1 MKKYVTGIILVCAA
15 VIGLSGCGS
24 TKNDTPQDGTDR
36 ETTIETEQAS
46 REITLYVGN
55 GNADG
60 FVTETVV
67 LEAVIPENIIAAL
80 AEKNVVSDEVKVLA
94 FEDAGETLTLDL
106 SKEYQEYVSSYGTAG
121 ELIAVG
127 GVVNT
132 FLDAYDADTITILVE
147 GKSWDTGHA
156 EYSGPLGKYPM

>member
-1 MKKYVTGIILVCAA
+1 MKKYVKGMMLVCAA

-24 TKNDTPQDGTDR
+24 AKNDTTQ
-36 ETTIETEQAS
+36 S
-46 REITLYVGN
+46 GN
-55 GNADG
+55 GTEVILYLGNENADG
-60 FVTETVV
+60 LVTETAK
-67 LEAVIPENIIAAL
+67 LDAVTPENIIAAL
-80 AEKNVVSDEVKVLA
+80 AEKKVVSEDVSVLA

-106 SKEYQEYVSSYGTAG
+106 SKEYQEYVCAYGTAG

-147 GKSWDTGHA
+147 GQPWDTGHA
-156 EYSGPLGKYPM
+156 DYSDALGRYPME